1 MKRTLGNSHSDRHQ
15 HLDCYCHHA
24 RHHQLHPGIGLPP
37 RLAGISERPSH
48 PLFAQSPRAPHSRE
62 PRAFRFGILKKE
74 ENIWRFEGFLVFL
87 QWFIKKEI
95 RLMCK
100 YEEIEGWRLSNG
112 KTIREINNAVHDEV
126 ERIYLEAWSKGI
138 SVPYFEGGKTF
149 LANPDGSDDE
159 VSLDFNTRQYTIIRQ
174 VAAPGKGKMS
184 YLLQA

>member
-1 MKRTLGNSHSDRHQ
+1 MVYQ
-15 HLDCYCHHA
+15 
-24 RHHQLHPGIGLPP
+24 
-37 RLAGISERPSH
+37 
-48 PLFAQSPRAPHSRE
+48 
-62 PRAFRFGILKKE
+62 
-74 ENIWRFEGFLVFL
+74 
-87 QWFIKKEI
+87 KEI

-159 VSLDFNTRQYTIIRQ
+159 VNFDIRTKTIHHHRQ

>member
-1 MKRTLGNSHSDRHQ
+1 MVYQ
-15 HLDCYCHHA
+15 
-24 RHHQLHPGIGLPP
+24 
-37 RLAGISERPSH
+37 
-48 PLFAQSPRAPHSRE
+48 
-62 PRAFRFGILKKE
+62 
-74 ENIWRFEGFLVFL
+74 
-87 QWFIKKEI
+87 KEI

-138 SVPYFEGGKTF
+138 SVQYFEGGKTF

-159 VSLDFNTRQYTIIRQ
+159 VNFDIRTRQYTIIRQ